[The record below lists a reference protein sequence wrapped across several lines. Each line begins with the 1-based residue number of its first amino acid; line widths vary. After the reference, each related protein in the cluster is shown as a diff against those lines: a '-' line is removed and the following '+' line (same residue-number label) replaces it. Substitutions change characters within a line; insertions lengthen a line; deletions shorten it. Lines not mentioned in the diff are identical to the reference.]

1 MRSRSGLFAAHAL
14 FLIMLMTQVGCGD
27 GLEVIEL
34 IVGGNP
40 LVVEVAKTRDEQ
52 ARGLMFRKTMSDD
65 HGMLFPY
72 ESDRRLS
79 FWMKDTLIPLSI
91 AFISADGI
99 IKEIHDM
106 KPGSLKEV
114 VSSQS
119 VRYALEVNQGLFMRL
134 GVQVGDRIEFPDAD
148 SSTQ

>member
-1 MRSRSGLFAAHAL
+1 MTNRSRLFSVHAL
-14 FLIMLMTQVGCGD
+14 FLVILLTQAGCSD
-27 GLEVIEL
+27 GLEVIDV
-34 IVGGNP
+34 IVGGSP
-40 LVVEVAKTRDEQ
+40 LEVEVARTTDEQ

-91 AFISADGI
+91 AYISADRI

-106 KPGSLKEV
+106 KPGSMKEV
-114 VSSQS
+114 VSGQS
-119 VRYALEVNQGLFMRL
+119 VRYALEVNQGLFARL
-134 GVQVGDRIEFPDAD
+134 GVEVGDRVEFPGGDPR
-148 SSTQ
+148 